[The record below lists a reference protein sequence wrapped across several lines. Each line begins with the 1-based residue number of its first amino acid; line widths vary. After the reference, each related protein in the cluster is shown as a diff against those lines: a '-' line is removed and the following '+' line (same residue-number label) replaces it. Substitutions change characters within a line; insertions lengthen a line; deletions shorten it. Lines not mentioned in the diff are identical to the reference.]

1 LLLFTVSLPVVGEV
15 RGERKPGEGEGE
27 RTGGE
32 RGREGRVREEEKGI
46 LSCQWFL
53 VGDRVGIVKVCGVKL

>member
-27 RTGGE
+27 RTGGRE
-32 RGREGRVREEEKGI
+32 REGRKGERRRKRHSF
-46 LSCQWFL
+46 LSMVFGW
-53 VGDRVGIVKVCGVKL
+53 R